1 MPISTPDWSALAS
14 ENERLADSG
23 MAGGAGMT
31 TDTVA
36 ATAPPAP
43 AAAASAHGARAE
55 HPDDRARPRW
65 TPVAH
70 RRMPGRRAHRR

>member
-14 ENERLADSG
+14 ENERLADSV
-23 MAGGAGMT
+23 MAGGAAVT

-36 ATAPPAP
+36 TTAP
-43 AAAASAHGARAE
+43 AAATSAHGARAE
-55 HPDDRARPRW
+55 HPEDRARPRW

-70 RRMPGRRAHRR
+70 RRMPGRRAHR